1 MSILEKFTVID
12 LIKTRSASVATITG
26 NVLKFNNQTAAELH
40 YASHIQVLINP
51 KDKQFAIRACKED
64 APNAIPFSKPEGEQ
78 KYQIKI
84 SSAAVVDMIRK
95 MANWSAEDN
104 WNIPGIYFAED
115 DALVYDVGVAY
126 KPTPK
131 GGWTV
136 KRQKEEAAAAALAGS
151 PIADAGEEAD
161 E

>member
-1 MSILEKFTVID
+1 
-12 LIKTRSASVATITG
+12 
-26 NVLKFNNQTAAELH
+26 
-40 YASHIQVLINP
+40 
-51 KDKQFAIRACKED
+51 
-64 APNAIPFSKPEGEQ
+64 
-78 KYQIKI
+78 
-84 SSAAVVDMIRK
+84 MIRK

-115 DALVYDVGVAY
+115 DALVYDVGEAY

-136 KRQKEEAAAAALAGS
+136 KRQKEEAAAATLAGM
-151 PIADAGEEAD
+151 PVADAGEEAD

>member
-12 LIKTRSASVATITG
+12 LIKTRSASVATIAG
-26 NVLKFNNQTAAELH
+26 NILKFNNQTAAELH
-40 YASHIQVLINP
+40 YAPYIQVLINP

-84 SSAAVVDMIRK
+84 SAAAVVDMIRK

-104 WNIPGIYFAED
+104 WNVPGIFFADEL
-115 DALVYDVGVAY
+115 ALVYDVGTAY
-126 KPTPK
+126 KPSPK
-131 GGWTV
+131 GGWAV
-136 KRQKEEAAAAALAGS
+136 KRQQEAAAAAALSGIGS
-151 PIADAGEEAD
+151 NGTEVD